1 MTRKAP
7 KARKAPKPPAL
18 NVWSHKWRIGK
29 RGKHHYIMSGKAE
42 VCRIA
47 PGLHKDFARLI
58 RSAPEMRSELD
69 SLVRFIGDDMP
80 GVVFGIMSNHQN

>member
-7 KARKAPKPPAL
+7 KARKATKPPAL
-18 NVWSHKWRIGK
+18 NVWSHKWRIVK
-29 RGKHHYIMSGKAE
+29 RGNHHYIMSGKAE

-47 PGLHKDFARLI
+47 FGLHKDFARLI

-69 SLVRFIGDDMP
+69 SFVRFIGDDMP

>member
-1 MTRKAP
+1 
-7 KARKAPKPPAL
+7 
-18 NVWSHKWRIGK
+18 
-29 RGKHHYIMSGKAE
+29 MSGKAE

-47 PGLHKDFARLI
+47 PCLHKDFARLI
-58 RSAPEMRSELD
+58 RSAPEMRCELD

>member
-7 KARKAPKPPAL
+7 PARKAPKPPAL
-18 NVWSHKWRIGK
+18 NVWSHKWRIVK
-29 RGKHHYIMSGKAE
+29 RGNHHYIMSGKAE

-47 PGLHKDFARLI
+47 PCLHKDFARLI
-58 RSAPEMRSELD
+58 RSAPEMRCELD

>member
-1 MTRKAP
+1 MTRKAT
-7 KARKAPKPPAL
+7 KAPKAPTL
-18 NVWSHKWRIGK
+18 TVWSHKWRITK
-29 RGKHHYIMSGKAE
+29 RGNHHYIMSGKAE

-58 RSAPEMRSELD
+58 RSAPNMRSELD